1 MTPVGDVELEI
12 VFRIAVRGR
21 AGDLA
26 QLLEAVNK
34 AHAVVMWLVETPT
47 ASEAQGHKGV
57 TTTAGVN
64 SV

>member
-1 MTPVGDVELEI
+1 VTPVGEIEVEI
-12 VFRIAVRGR
+12 VLRVAVRGR

-26 QLLEAVNK
+26 QLMDAANK
-34 AHAVVMWLVETPT
+34 ARAVVICLVEKPI
-47 ASEAQGHKGV
+47 ASEEQGQQGV

>member
-1 MTPVGDVELEI
+1 VTPVGDVELEI

-21 AGDLA
+21 ARDLA

-34 AHAVVMWLVETPT
+34 ARAVVVWLVEKPT
-47 ASEAQGHKGV
+47 ASEEQGQKGV

>member
-1 MTPVGDVELEI
+1 VTPVGEIEVEI
-12 VFRIAVRGR
+12 VLRVAVRGR
-21 AGDLA
+21 AGDMA

-34 AHAVVMWLVETPT
+34 AHAVVMWVVEKPI
-47 ASEAQGHKGV
+47 ASEERGQNGV

>member
-12 VFRIAVRGR
+12 VFRIAIRGR
-21 AGDLA
+21 ARDLA
-26 QLLEAVNK
+26 QLSEAVNK
-34 AHAVVMWLVETPT
+34 AHAVVMWVVEKSI
-47 ASEAQGHKGV
+47 ASEEQGQNGV

>member
-1 MTPVGDVELEI
+1 VTPVGDVELEI
-12 VFRIAVRGR
+12 VFRIAVRGG

-26 QLLEAVNK
+26 QLMDAANK
-34 AHAVVMWLVETPT
+34 ARAVVMWLVETPI
-47 ASEAQGHKGV
+47 ASEEQGHKGV

>member
-1 MTPVGDVELEI
+1 MIPVGDIELEI

-21 AGDLA
+21 AGDLT

-34 AHAVVMWLVETPT
+34 THAVVMWLVEKPV
-47 ASEAQGHKGV
+47 ASEEQSQKDV

-64 SV
+64 SL

>member
-1 MTPVGDVELEI
+1 VTPVGEIEVEI
-12 VFRIAVRGR
+12 VLRIAARGR
-21 AGDLA
+21 TSDLA

-34 AHAVVMWLVETPT
+34 ARAVVVWLVETPI
-47 ASEAQGHKGV
+47 ASEEQGQKGV

>member
-1 MTPVGDVELEI
+1 MIPVGDIELEI

-21 AGDLA
+21 AGDLT

-34 AHAVVMWLVETPT
+34 THAVVMWLVEKPV
-47 ASEAQGHKGV
+47 ASEEQGQKDV

-64 SV
+64 SL

>member
-1 MTPVGDVELEI
+1 VTPVGDIELEI

-21 AGDLA
+21 SSDLT

-34 AHAVVMWLVETPT
+34 AHALVMWLVESPT
-47 ASEAQGHKGV
+47 ASEEQGQKDV

-64 SV
+64 SL

>member
-1 MTPVGDVELEI
+1 MIPVGDIELEI

-21 AGDLA
+21 AGDLT

-34 AHAVVMWLVETPT
+34 THAVVMWLVEKPVE
-47 ASEAQGHKGV
+47 SEEQGQKDV

-64 SV
+64 SL

>member
-1 MTPVGDVELEI
+1 
-12 VFRIAVRGR
+12 VRGR

-34 AHAVVMWLVETPT
+34 AHAVVMWLVETPI
-47 ASEAQGHKGV
+47 ASEEQGQKGV
-57 TTTAGVN
+57 TTVAGVN